1 MNENLAEV
9 IRRFEQERA
18 RRPGTIRGECGSDTA
33 AEQNN
38 ERTGQFAPR
47 RRPCG
52 YASEATSWRAP
63 YENVAEA
70 IPRRSATG
78 LPARTVAPHG
88 LSALPGWFDADWMMA
103 LSRLNSVG
111 LASLGCLACE
121 MIGGA
126 A

>member
-9 IRRFEQERA
+9 IRRFEQERP
-18 RRPGTIRGECGSDTA
+18 RRPGAIGGERGSDTA
-33 AEQNN
+33 AEQDN
-38 ERTGQFAPR
+38 ERSGHFAPR
-47 RRPCG
+47 RRQCG
-52 YASEATSWRAP
+52 YASEAAPRRGP

-78 LPARTVAPHG
+78 LPARTAAPPG
-88 LSALPGWFDADWMMA
+88 LSALPGSFDTDWMMA
-103 LSRLNSVG
+103 LSKLNSVG
-111 LASLGCLACE
+111 LASAACPACE